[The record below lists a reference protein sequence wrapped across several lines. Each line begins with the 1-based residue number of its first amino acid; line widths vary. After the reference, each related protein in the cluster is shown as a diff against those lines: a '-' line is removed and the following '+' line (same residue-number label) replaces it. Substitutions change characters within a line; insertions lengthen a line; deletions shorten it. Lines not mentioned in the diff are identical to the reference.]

1 MTSDWS
7 PETARGLVEALLDA
21 RRSGRKLGAVDLP
34 VPPTIDAARAV
45 QAAIT
50 AALGD
55 EIEGWKVSVRPDGAA
70 ISAPLRPFLRQ
81 GRDRLAM
88 PWRPGMGLEVEIA
101 FQLARLPVDHHT
113 ATPPEGIPDFVE
125 AIHLGIEAI
134 DGRLAEGGR
143 SPFALFL
150 ADSLDNAGYALG
162 PKLPETIV
170 PELLAQNIEI
180 SVRGG
185 ATWSGIARHPLADPR
200 LPMIAAIRQNVIAA
214 HSLSGLIVT
223 TGSLCG
229 IVPINAPGVVDI
241 SIEAFADIRIEF
253 E

>member
-7 PETARGLVEALLDA
+7 PEIARSLVEALLGA
-21 RRSGRKLGAVDLP
+21 RRSGRKLGAGDLP

-55 EIEGWKVSVRPDGAA
+55 EIEGWKVSVRPDGTA
-70 ISAPLRPFLRQ
+70 ISAPVRPFLRQ
-81 GRDRLAM
+81 GRDRLVM

-101 FQLARLPVDHHT
+101 FQLGRLPVDHPA
-113 ATPPEGIPDFVE
+113 ATTPDGIPGFVE
-125 AIHLGIEAI
+125 AIHLGVETI
-134 DGRLAEGGR
+134 DGRLAEGSQ

-162 PKLPETIV
+162 AKLPEAIL
-170 PELLAQNIEI
+170 PELLAQNVQI
-180 SVRGG
+180 SVRG
-185 ATWSGIARHPLADPR
+185 AASWSGIARHPLADPR
-200 LPMIAAIRQNVIAA
+200 LPMIAAIQQNAIAA
-214 HSLSGLIVT
+214 HFPSGIIVT

-229 IVPINAPGVVDI
+229 AVPIDSPGIVDI
-241 SIEAFADIRIEF
+241 SIQSYGYIRIEF